1 MTYKSYSE
9 HTEPI
14 FKDLIC
20 ILDIF
25 KINDFLT
32 AMFMFRYHSL
42 KNLPEEF
49 DHFFVANN
57 HIHQHNT
64 RNSFKLH
71 KRYKRTNY
79 VKHTLSNK
87 GVDVW
92 NLLESKLKNLNS
104 CNSFKKQIKKYF
116 LLNPA

>member
-1 MTYKSYSE
+1 
-9 HTEPI
+9 
-14 FKDLIC
+14 
-20 ILDIF
+20 
-25 KINDFLT
+25 
-32 AMFMFRYHSL
+32 MFRYHCL

-57 HIHQHNT
+57 HIHQQNT
-64 RNSFKLH
+64 SNSLKLH

-79 VKHTLSNK
+79 VKHTFANK

-104 CNSFKKQIKKYF
+104 CNSFKKQLKKHF
-116 LLNPA
+116 LLNPT